1 MCKNNPR
8 TGLIASAWSIAALA
22 VVACVGCGGEAL
34 LGPVASARKA
44 EEIREVLAAGSES
57 TGGGDQ
63 AAASTGTGW
72 ATIRGRFL
80 YDGNSPQMPPY
91 NVNKD
96 EATCKPGGRAPLQ
109 QTLVVDSATH
119 GIKNVVVYLRD
130 ASRVHESAQPASDSV
145 LFDQKVCVFLSHV
158 IPVTV
163 GQTIEI
169 KNSDPIGH
177 NTKIAGSRN
186 SFNQT
191 IPALESIDYVL
202 QREEAT
208 PAPVS
213 CSIHPWMSAYI
224 LPRDNRYVAV
234 TAEDGSFEIANV
246 PAGES
251 LDVQVWH
258 ESATGPGGGL
268 VLTSPE
274 AKQLDWSNR
283 GRFTIQLE
291 PDEEKEVQ
299 LTVPPSA
306 FRG

>member
-1 MCKNNPR
+1 MWV
-8 TGLIASAWSIAALA
+8 IALGALA
-22 VVACVGCGGEAL
+22 MAGCSGDSL
-34 LGPVASARKA
+34 LGPVANARKA
-44 EEIREVLAAGSES
+44 EEIRHALTSGSEP
-57 TGGGDQ
+57 TGTADQ
-63 AAASTGTGW
+63 TAAATGTGW
-72 ATIRGRFL
+72 ATIRGRFI
-80 YDGNSPQMPPY
+80 YDGTPPQMPPY

-96 EATCKPGGRAPLQ
+96 DATCKPGGRAPLQ
-109 QTLVVDSATH
+109 QTLLVDSATH
-119 GIKNVVVYLRD
+119 GIKNVVVYLRG
-130 ASRVHESAQPASDSV
+130 ASRVHESAQSATGSV
-145 LFDQKVCVFLSHV
+145 VFDQKVCEFLSHV
-158 IPVTV
+158 MPVSV

-177 NTKIAGSRN
+177 NTKISGTRN

-224 LPRDNRYVAV
+224 LPRENGYVAV
-234 TAEDGSFEIANV
+234 SAADGSFEIANV
-246 PAGES
+246 PAGEP
-251 LDVQVWH
+251 LEIQVWH

-274 AKQLDWSNR
+274 AKTLDWSRR

-291 PDEEKEVQ
+291 PDEVKEIQ
-299 LTVPPSA
+299 LTVAPSA